1 MCNKLK
7 VIIMQGQSCL
17 GKSTLCRKLSGII
30 SDCTYLYV
38 DKYKEKKLGLL
49 RVRFCGGAAGI
60 IRFLQNGISLGF
72 KKTYKRGCFRIN
84 HNR

>member
-1 MCNKLK
+1 MRNNLK

-30 SDCTYLYV
+30 SDCTYLCV
-38 DKYKEKKLGLL
+38 DKYKEKNWDYYGFDS
-49 RVRFCGGAAGI
+49 VEEAAGI

>member
-1 MCNKLK
+1 MRNNLK

-17 GKSTLCRKLSGII
+17 GKSTLCRK
-30 SDCTYLYV
+30 
-38 DKYKEKKLGLL
+38 LL